1 MSQAPDPKTHKS
13 GPKAHSIETVLQ
25 QWSRERPDLDMSAM
39 AVIGDI
45 LQNAELLR
53 RAVQDLWA
61 EVDMDFPALDVIL
74 TLRRHG
80 KDQAISPST
89 LAHAM
94 MLSTSAMTNRIDRLE
109 KRGFVRRLSNP
120 KDRRSIQVQLTD
132 DGFQLAEKMMVPHI
146 QLQHDLV
153 RGLWETGRHRL
164 RALLGKLTPN
174 V

>member
-1 MSQAPDPKTHKS
+1 M
-13 GPKAHSIETVLQ
+13 ETVLQ
-25 QWSRERPDLDMSAM
+25 QWSRERPDLDLSAM

-61 EVDMDFPALDVIL
+61 EAGMDFPALDVIL

-109 KRGFVRRLSNP
+109 KRGLVRRLSNP

-132 DGFQLAEKMMVPHI
+132 DGFQLAENMMVPHV
-146 QLQHDLV
+146 QLQHNML
-153 RGLWETGRHRL
+153 RGLSEKERQQL
-164 RALLGKLTPN
+164 RSLLAKITPKL
-174 V
+174 